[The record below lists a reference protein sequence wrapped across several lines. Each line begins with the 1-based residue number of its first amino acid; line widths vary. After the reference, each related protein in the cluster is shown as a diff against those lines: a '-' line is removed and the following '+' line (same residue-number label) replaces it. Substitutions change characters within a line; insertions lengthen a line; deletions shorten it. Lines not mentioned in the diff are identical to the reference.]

1 MKKVFGMISLGCD
14 KNRVDG
20 ERLLGEI
27 KRHGCELTDDLSRA
41 QIVIVNTCAF
51 LNAAREESID
61 AVLECNGY
69 RGGALEKIVVTGCLP
84 QKFAE
89 EVFPALTEA
98 DVLLG
103 VNDVSAL
110 FPALERAYKGE
121 RVNAVG
127 AAAREEKGE
136 RVITT
141 PPHLKYLKIADG
153 CFHHCTYCL
162 IPKIRGKYK
171 SVPMEELLEEAK
183 GLGETKELVL
193 VAQDTT
199 RYGEDVGENNF
210 VNLIKKISKLDNIC
224 HVRLLYCYPDAISD
238 ELIAEIRDN
247 PKIIRYLDIPMQHSE
262 DRILKLMGRKGSKAE
277 YLALLAKLRENI
289 PDLAVRT
296 TFIAGFPTET
306 EEESAALCEF
316 LREAK
321 FTNCGFFA
329 YSREPDTGAYRMKG
343 QIPAHTK
350 QKRVRA
356 LYLAQ
361 QQISAAYL
369 KGYVGKTLN
378 VLCEGIDYEKQCFV
392 GRAYFQAAEIDGS
405 VYFTAEQAVAGEEYA
420 VHITRSDTYDLYGER
435 V

>member
-224 HVRLLYCYPDAISD
+224 PL
-238 ELIAEIRDN
+238 
-247 PKIIRYLDIPMQHSE
+247 QHSE

-306 EEESAALCEF
+306 EQESAALCEF

-356 LYLAQ
+356 LYRAQ

-420 VHITRSDTYDLYGER
+420 VRITRSDTYDLYGER